1 MAGWKVI
8 PTASG
13 NIALRTYSNK
23 GGVVRMTNEM
33 VFTPAMAEKLAA
45 TLAAQAK
52 SSALAGASAKD
63 DEEFD
68 NLDDEDLDDEEYK

>member
-23 GGVVRMTNEM
+23 GGAVRMTNEM
-33 VFTPAMAEKLAA
+33 VFTPAMADKIAHALTQQAQSA
-45 TLAAQAK
+45 TLA
-52 SSALAGASAKD
+52 GAAAASDA
-63 DEEFD
+63 EFD
-68 NLDDEDLDDEEYK
+68 DLDDEDLDDA